1 MNVIF
6 LIYFSISPEPSTSE
20 PDVSHLSAV
29 VSCLCGEAYVVSWE
43 KTFNAHQYGQDYL
56 AKYIEVARGPLKE
69 HGWKYDNAVKMIV
82 EMKKISVK

>member
-1 MNVIF
+1 MLSF
-6 LIYFSISPEPSTSE
+6 LIYFSISPDLSTSD
-20 PDVSHLSAV
+20 PDVSHLSTV
-29 VSCLCGEAYVVSWE
+29 ISCLCGEMYVINWE
-43 KTFNAHQYGQDYL
+43 KTFNALQYGQDYL